1 MGHSAPNPSDNTII
15 HPSSLAERLKKVA
28 ADAERLGLAQTGEV
42 SITGPDLVPRVS
54 NTLLAV
60 LILVSLV
67 PSATI
72 GALLW
77 QGAIRTP
84 WSTTAVGS
92 NDYSPPAVEKALT
105 TRLPEETVQP
115 KQETEDLSVTL
126 TVPTSIEAEGEK
138 EIPFRIVLNSASP
151 LPLRT
156 TITIAGLPEGTT
168 LSHGRPYGETE
179 WTLRPDEIGD
189 LRLELPKTASGYV
202 NLRTAVVAADGTI
215 IASAATQL
223 NIAADHKVALI
234 ARPDETGRIADLI
247 AHGQKMIDVGYLPGA
262 RGYFQRAAEAGSADA
277 AYALGTTYDPSFI
290 RETGAQGI
298 KGDVAVARAW
308 YERARELGSQ
318 AAQEKLRE
326 LEPAR
331 SVATKRANE

>member
-77 QGAIRTP
+77 QGAIRAP
-84 WSTTAVGS
+84 WSTNAVVD
-92 NDYSPPAVEKALT
+92 NDDSPRAIEKALT
-105 TRLPEETVQP
+105 AKLPAETVQP
-115 KQETEDLSVTL
+115 KQELEDLSVTL
-126 TVPTSIEAEGEK
+126 IAPTTIDAEADKEVPFGIALNSANA
-138 EIPFRIVLNSASP
+138 IPFRS
-151 LPLRT
+151 
-156 TITIAGLPEGTT
+156 TIAIQGLPEGST

-189 LRLELPKTASGYV
+189 LRLMLPKTASGHA
-202 NLRTAVVAADGTI
+202 NLR
-215 IASAATQL
+215 IAL
-223 NIAADHKVALI
+223 VAADHKVALI

-262 RGYFQRAAEAGSADA
+262 RGYFQRAAEAGSAEA

>member
-77 QGAIRTP
+77 QGAIRAP
-84 WSTTAVGS
+84 WSTNAVV
-92 NDYSPPAVEKALT
+92 DTDDSPRAIEKALT
-105 TRLPEETVQP
+105 TKLPAETVQP
-115 KQETEDLSVTL
+115 KQELEDLSVTL
-126 TVPTSIEAEGEK
+126 IAPTTIDAEADKEVPFGIA
-138 EIPFRIVLNSASP
+138 LNSANP

-156 TITIAGLPEGTT
+156 TITIGGLPEGTT

-189 LRLELPKTASGYV
+189 LRLELPKTARGYV

-223 NIAADHKVALI
+223 NIAADHKTALI
-234 ARPDETGRIADLI
+234 TRPDETGRIADLI

-262 RGYFQRAAEAGSADA
+262 RGYFQRAAEAGSAEA